1 MWACRRRQVDL
12 YLSPCTTLK
21 SNWKKDL
28 NIVPDTL
35 NLTDKNVGIALKTS
49 TEQTDLNT
57 GDNF

>member
-49 TEQTDLNT
+49 T
-57 GDNF
+57 